1 MLSCSL
7 CCIGVSL
14 PRFSLL
20 LARLAVHGDNLGGA
34 LGARSAPSPGEGF
47 WWLGSGF
54 SCPGARRAPC
64 WHRGPGHGSGRR
76 WARRECVLEARGRRR
91 TALKGAGRE
100 MELPLLPG
108 HLHRKLQEIP
118 RTADQLGHKLL

>member
-34 LGARSAPSPGEGF
+34 LGAGALPALGRVSGGSAPVSAVPGPAQLRAGTAA
-47 WWLGSGF
+47 
-54 SCPGARRAPC
+54 PGTGAA
-64 WHRGPGHGSGRR
+64 
-76 WARRECVLEARGRRR
+76 
-91 TALKGAGRE
+91 GAGHAESACWRLGGGGG
-100 MELPLLPG
+100 ELP
-108 HLHRKLQEIP
+108 
-118 RTADQLGHKLL
+118 